1 MSTIMNS
8 VQPTL
13 KPRVLFVDDEPRVL
27 TSMKMLFFGNQYQ
40 AFFAESGEKALELL
54 KRQPVDVIVS
64 DQRMPGM
71 TGIELL
77 RAAREL
83 NPHAM
88 RILLTGYADLDA
100 IIGSINEGEIFR
112 FVNKPWSNED
122 LTTTVA
128 RAITAARA
136 TAAASH
142 RGDGAPAQHIGPV
155 PGVLVIDDDPGVPGK
170 IQGILGHSYRVFG
183 STTMEQAVNMLERER
198 IGVVISDTR
207 VQDHPV
213 IGLISTLKKH
223 HPELVSVI
231 LTERADAGAA
241 IDLINQGQI
250 YRFITKPV
258 HDSVCKITV
267 NSALRQHHRLAQT
280 PELTQRYEVA
290 APTEPPPPAA
300 TPTGRLLDRV
310 RSLRSWVRGR
320 V

>member
-1 MSTIMNS
+1 MNP
-8 VQPTL
+8 VNTAQPL

-54 KRQPVDVIVS
+54 KTQRVDVIVS

-83 NPHAM
+83 NPNAM

-100 IIGSINEGEIFR
+100 IIGSINDGEIFR
-112 FVNKPWSNED
+112 FVNKPWSNDD

-136 TAAASH
+136 SAVAA
-142 RGDGAPAQHIGPV
+142 RRTGEVVQPLGPV
-155 PGVLVIDDDPGVPGK
+155 PGVLVLDDDPSVPGK
-170 IQGILGHSYRVFG
+170 IQTILGTGYRVFG
-183 STTMEQAVNMLERER
+183 TTTMEQAVNLLERER

-213 IGLISTLKKH
+213 LGLISTLKKH

-250 YRFITKPV
+250 YRFITKPM

-267 NSALRQHHRLAQT
+267 NSALRQHHRLAQA
-280 PELTQRYEVA
+280 PELQQRYEVA
-290 APTEPPPPAA
+290 APTEPLPTAV

-310 RSLRSWVRGR
+310 RSLRSWVTRR
-320 V
+320 A